1 MLAQTPLVIVHLTTV
16 GAAPA
21 VTPVTVLVA
30 EAGVVTVPGPLW
42 ITHAPVP
49 GAAALP
55 ASVKVVVLHKV

>member
-1 MLAQTPLVIVHLTTV
+1 MVHLTTV

-21 VTPVTVLVA
+21 VTPVTVLVG

-42 ITHAPVP
+42 ITHMPVP

-55 ASVKVVVLHKV
+55 AKVKFAVLHKV